1 MIFLHVQASY
11 KRDGIFDAYVREG
24 QSVNSALQ
32 NRLVGT
38 VIIVALAVIFLPD
51 LLDGKKQTKQDIQV
65 NIPKAPEVLTMQQ
78 PNKVDITALNQQAQN
93 TVSIELETAIDD
105 EPSADLTSSQSV
117 SETVTTRS
125 SSGAGQSDTELV
137 NKTANTKANTITQSK
152 NASLANQTQLL
163 LSDPQDSAGWVVQ
176 LGSFRHQKNVRDL
189 MNVLEKAGYRTFS
202 RPVQTPSGELTKVF
216 VGPEIEQEK
225 LKNALPHLNEITKL
239 KGRLTPFTI
248 K

>member
-1 MIFLHVQASY
+1 
-11 KRDGIFDAYVREG
+11 
-24 QSVNSALQ
+24 VNSALQ

-65 NIPKAPEVLTMQQ
+65 SIPKVPEVLSMQQ
-78 PNKVDITALNQQAQN
+78 PSEVDIEALSQQAQI
-93 TVSIELETAIDD
+93 TASIELETAVDD
-105 EPSADLTSSQSV
+105 EPS
-117 SETVTTRS
+117 
-125 SSGAGQSDTELV
+125 TELESSRPTM
-137 NKTANTKANTITQSK
+137 NIPTTNNASSELNMQPQNP
-152 NASLANQTQLL
+152 NASLAYQTQILIA
-163 LSDPQDSAGWVVQ
+163 DPQDSAGWVVQ
-176 LGSFRHQKNVRDL
+176 LGSFRHQKNVREL
-189 MNVLEKAGYRTFS
+189 INVLEKAGYRTFS

-225 LKNALPHLNEITKL
+225 LKMALPHLNEITKL

>member
-1 MIFLHVQASY
+1 M
-11 KRDGIFDAYVREG
+11 
-24 QSVNSALQ
+24 NSALQ

-65 NIPKAPEVLTMQQ
+65 SIPKVPEVLSMQQ
-78 PNKVDITALNQQAQN
+78 PSEVDMEALNQQAQI
-93 TVSIELETAIDD
+93 TASIELETAVDD
-105 EPSADLTSSQSV
+105 EPS
-117 SETVTTRS
+117 
-125 SSGAGQSDTELV
+125 TELESSRPTM
-137 NKTANTKANTITQSK
+137 NIPTTNNASSELNMQPQNP
-152 NASLANQTQLL
+152 NASLAYQTQILIA
-163 LSDPQDSAGWVVQ
+163 DPQDSAGWVVQ
-176 LGSFRHQKNVRDL
+176 LGSFRHQKNVREL
-189 MNVLEKAGYRTFS
+189 INVLEKAGYRTFS

-225 LKNALPHLNEITKL
+225 LKMALPHLNEITKL

>member
-1 MIFLHVQASY
+1 
-11 KRDGIFDAYVREG
+11 
-24 QSVNSALQ
+24 VNSALK

-65 NIPKAPEVLTMQQ
+65 SIPKVPEVLSMQQ
-78 PNKVDITALNQQAQN
+78 PSEVDIEILNQQAQI
-93 TVSIELETAIDD
+93 TASIELETAVDD
-105 EPSADLTSSQSV
+105 EPSAELESSRPTMSIP
-117 SETVTTRS
+117 TTNNPS
-125 SSGAGQSDTELV
+125 SKLNMQPQ
-137 NKTANTKANTITQSK
+137 NQ
-152 NASLANQTQLL
+152 NASLANQTQILIT
-163 LSDPQDSAGWVVQ
+163 DPQDSAGWVVQ
-176 LGSFRHQKNVRDL
+176 LGSFRHQKNVREL

-225 LKNALPHLNEITKL
+225 LKMALPHLNEITKL

>member
-1 MIFLHVQASY
+1 
-11 KRDGIFDAYVREG
+11 
-24 QSVNSALQ
+24 VNSALQ

-65 NIPKAPEVLTMQQ
+65 SIPKVPEVLSMRQ
-78 PNKVDITALNQQAQN
+78 PSEVDIEALNQQAQI
-93 TVSIELETAIDD
+93 TASIELETAVDD
-105 EPSADLTSSQSV
+105 EPS
-117 SETVTTRS
+117 
-125 SSGAGQSDTELV
+125 TELESSRPTMRIPTT
-137 NKTANTKANTITQSK
+137 NNASSELNMQPQNP
-152 NASLANQTQLL
+152 NASLANQTQILIA
-163 LSDPQDSAGWVVQ
+163 DPQDSAGWVVQ
-176 LGSFRHQKNVRDL
+176 LGSFRHQKNVREL
-189 MNVLEKAGYRTFS
+189 INVLEKAGYRTFS

-225 LKNALPHLNEITKL
+225 LKMALPHLNEITKL

>member
-1 MIFLHVQASY
+1 
-11 KRDGIFDAYVREG
+11 
-24 QSVNSALQ
+24 VNSALQ

-65 NIPKAPEVLTMQQ
+65 SIPKVPEVLSMQQ
-78 PNKVDITALNQQAQN
+78 PSEVDMEALNQQAQI
-93 TVSIELETAIDD
+93 TASIELETAVDD
-105 EPSADLTSSQSV
+105 EPS
-117 SETVTTRS
+117 
-125 SSGAGQSDTELV
+125 TELESSRPTMRIPTT
-137 NKTANTKANTITQSK
+137 NNASSELNMQPQNP
-152 NASLANQTQLL
+152 NASLANQTQILIA
-163 LSDPQDSAGWVVQ
+163 DPQDSAGWVVQ
-176 LGSFRHQKNVRDL
+176 LGSFRHQKNVRELIDI
-189 MNVLEKAGYRTFS
+189 LEKAGYRTFS

-225 LKNALPHLNEITKL
+225 LKMALPHLNEITKL

>member
-1 MIFLHVQASY
+1 
-11 KRDGIFDAYVREG
+11 
-24 QSVNSALQ
+24 VNSALQ

-65 NIPKAPEVLTMQQ
+65 SIPKVPEVLSMQQ
-78 PNKVDITALNQQAQN
+78 PSEVDMEALNQQAQI
-93 TVSIELETAIDD
+93 TASIELEIAVDD
-105 EPSADLTSSQSV
+105 EPS
-117 SETVTTRS
+117 
-125 SSGAGQSDTELV
+125 TELESSRPTM
-137 NKTANTKANTITQSK
+137 NIPTSNNASSELNMQPQNP
-152 NASLANQTQLL
+152 NASLAYQTQILIA
-163 LSDPQDSAGWVVQ
+163 DPQDSAGWVVQ
-176 LGSFRHQKNVRDL
+176 LGSFRHQKNVREL
-189 MNVLEKAGYRTFS
+189 INVLEKAGYRTFS

-225 LKNALPHLNEITKL
+225 LKMALPHLNEITKL

>member
-1 MIFLHVQASY
+1 
-11 KRDGIFDAYVREG
+11 
-24 QSVNSALQ
+24 VNSALQ

-65 NIPKAPEVLTMQQ
+65 SIPKVPEVLSMQQ
-78 PNKVDITALNQQAQN
+78 PSEVDMEALNQQAQI
-93 TVSIELETAIDD
+93 TASIELETAVDD
-105 EPSADLTSSQSV
+105 EPS
-117 SETVTTRS
+117 
-125 SSGAGQSDTELV
+125 TELESSRPTM
-137 NKTANTKANTITQSK
+137 NIQTTNNASSELNMQPQNP
-152 NASLANQTQLL
+152 NASLANQTQILIA
-163 LSDPQDSAGWVVQ
+163 DPQDSAGWVVQ
-176 LGSFRHQKNVRDL
+176 LGSFRHQKNVREL
-189 MNVLEKAGYRTFS
+189 INVLEKAGYRTFS

-225 LKNALPHLNEITKL
+225 LKMALPHLNEITKL

>member
-1 MIFLHVQASY
+1 M
-11 KRDGIFDAYVREG
+11 
-24 QSVNSALQ
+24 NSALQ

-65 NIPKAPEVLTMQQ
+65 SIPKVPEVLSMQQ
-78 PNKVDITALNQQAQN
+78 PSEVDIEILNQQAQI
-93 TVSIELETAIDD
+93 TASIELETAVDD
-105 EPSADLTSSQSV
+105 EPSAELESSRPTMSIP
-117 SETVTTRS
+117 TTNNPS
-125 SSGAGQSDTELV
+125 SKLNMQPQ
-137 NKTANTKANTITQSK
+137 NQ
-152 NASLANQTQLL
+152 NASLANQTQILIT
-163 LSDPQDSAGWVVQ
+163 DPQDSAGWVVQ
-176 LGSFRHQKNVRDL
+176 LGSFRHQKNVREL

-225 LKNALPHLNEITKL
+225 LKMALPHLNEITKL

>member
-1 MIFLHVQASY
+1 M
-11 KRDGIFDAYVREG
+11 
-24 QSVNSALQ
+24 NSALQ

-65 NIPKAPEVLTMQQ
+65 SIPKVPEVLSMQQ
-78 PNKVDITALNQQAQN
+78 PSEVDIEALSQQAQI
-93 TVSIELETAIDD
+93 TASIELETAVDD
-105 EPSADLTSSQSV
+105 EPS
-117 SETVTTRS
+117 
-125 SSGAGQSDTELV
+125 TELESSRPTM
-137 NKTANTKANTITQSK
+137 NIPTTNNASSELNMQPQNP
-152 NASLANQTQLL
+152 NASLAYQTQILIA
-163 LSDPQDSAGWVVQ
+163 DPQDSAGWVVQ
-176 LGSFRHQKNVRDL
+176 LGSFRHQKNVREL
-189 MNVLEKAGYRTFS
+189 INVLEKAGYRTFS

-225 LKNALPHLNEITKL
+225 LKMALPHLNEITKL

>member
-1 MIFLHVQASY
+1 M
-11 KRDGIFDAYVREG
+11 
-24 QSVNSALQ
+24 NSALQ

-65 NIPKAPEVLTMQQ
+65 SIPKVPEVLSMQQ
-78 PNKVDITALNQQAQN
+78 PSEVDMEALNQQAQI
-93 TVSIELETAIDD
+93 TASIELETAVDD
-105 EPSADLTSSQSV
+105 EPS
-117 SETVTTRS
+117 
-125 SSGAGQSDTELV
+125 TELESSRPTMSIPTT
-137 NKTANTKANTITQSK
+137 NNASSELNMQPQNP
-152 NASLANQTQLL
+152 NASLANQTQILIA
-163 LSDPQDSAGWVVQ
+163 DPQDSAGWVVQ
-176 LGSFRHQKNVRDL
+176 LGSFRHQKNVREL
-189 MNVLEKAGYRTFS
+189 INVLEKAGYRTFS

-225 LKNALPHLNEITKL
+225 LKMALPHLNEITKL

>member
-1 MIFLHVQASY
+1 
-11 KRDGIFDAYVREG
+11 
-24 QSVNSALQ
+24 VNSALQ

-65 NIPKAPEVLTMQQ
+65 SIPKVPEVLSMQQ
-78 PNKVDITALNQQAQN
+78 PNKVDVNALNQQAQA
-93 TVSIELETAIDD
+93 TVAIESETAIDD
-105 EPSADLTSSQSV
+105 EPSTELEASQPAT
-117 SETVTTRS
+117 EITAATHS
-125 SSGAGQSDTELV
+125 SSSANQSSEAKSNT
-137 NKTANTKANTITQSK
+137 TANTKSNTNTQSQ

-163 LSDPQDSAGWVVQ
+163 FADPQDSAGWVVQ

-189 MNVLEKAGYRTFS
+189 MNILEKAGYRTFS

-216 VGPEIEQEK
+216 VGPEIEQDK
-225 LKNALPHLNEITKL
+225 LKDALPHLNEITKL

>member
-1 MIFLHVQASY
+1 M
-11 KRDGIFDAYVREG
+11 
-24 QSVNSALQ
+24 NSALQ

-65 NIPKAPEVLTMQQ
+65 SIPKVPEVLSMQQ
-78 PNKVDITALNQQAQN
+78 PSEVDMEALNQQAQI
-93 TVSIELETAIDD
+93 TASIELEIAVDD
-105 EPSADLTSSQSV
+105 EPS
-117 SETVTTRS
+117 
-125 SSGAGQSDTELV
+125 TELESSRPTM
-137 NKTANTKANTITQSK
+137 NIPTTNNASSELNMQPQNP
-152 NASLANQTQLL
+152 NASLAYQTQILIA
-163 LSDPQDSAGWVVQ
+163 DPQDSAGWVVQ
-176 LGSFRHQKNVRDL
+176 LGSFRHQKNVREL
-189 MNVLEKAGYRTFS
+189 INVLEKAGYRTFS

-225 LKNALPHLNEITKL
+225 LKMALPHLNEITKL

>member
-1 MIFLHVQASY
+1 M
-11 KRDGIFDAYVREG
+11 
-24 QSVNSALQ
+24 NSALQ

-65 NIPKAPEVLTMQQ
+65 SIPKVPEVLSMQQ
-78 PNKVDITALNQQAQN
+78 PSEVDIEALNQQAQI
-93 TVSIELETAIDD
+93 TASIELETAVDD
-105 EPSADLTSSQSV
+105 EPS
-117 SETVTTRS
+117 
-125 SSGAGQSDTELV
+125 TELESSRPTMSIPTT
-137 NKTANTKANTITQSK
+137 NNASSELNMQPQNP
-152 NASLANQTQLL
+152 NASLANQTQILIA
-163 LSDPQDSAGWVVQ
+163 DPQDSAGWVVQ
-176 LGSFRHQKNVRDL
+176 LGSFRHQKNVREL

-225 LKNALPHLNEITKL
+225 LKMALPHLNEITKL

>member
-1 MIFLHVQASY
+1 M
-11 KRDGIFDAYVREG
+11 
-24 QSVNSALQ
+24 NSALQ

-65 NIPKAPEVLTMQQ
+65 SIPKVPEVLSMQQ
-78 PNKVDITALNQQAQN
+78 PSEVDIEALSQQAQI
-93 TVSIELETAIDD
+93 TASIELETAVDD
-105 EPSADLTSSQSV
+105 EPS
-117 SETVTTRS
+117 
-125 SSGAGQSDTELV
+125 TELESSRPTMSIPTT
-137 NKTANTKANTITQSK
+137 NNASSELNMQPQNS
-152 NASLANQTQLL
+152 NASLANQTQILIA
-163 LSDPQDSAGWVVQ
+163 DPQDSAGWVVQ
-176 LGSFRHQKNVRDL
+176 LGSFRHQKNVREL
-189 MNVLEKAGYRTFS
+189 INVLEKAGYRTFS

-225 LKNALPHLNEITKL
+225 LKMALPHLNEITKL

>member
-1 MIFLHVQASY
+1 M
-11 KRDGIFDAYVREG
+11 
-24 QSVNSALQ
+24 NSALQ

-65 NIPKAPEVLTMQQ
+65 SIPKVPEVLSMQQ
-78 PNKVDITALNQQAQN
+78 PNKVDINALNQQAQT
-93 TVSIELETAIDD
+93 TVAIESETAIDD
-105 EPSADLTSSQSV
+105 EPSTELESSQPAIEITATANSSSSANQSAETNSQTSSITIPNS
-117 SETVTTRS
+117 
-125 SSGAGQSDTELV
+125 
-137 NKTANTKANTITQSK
+137 KPIKNTQNQ

-163 LSDPQDSAGWVVQ
+163 FADPQDSAGWVVQ

-189 MNVLEKAGYRTFS
+189 MNILEKAGYRTFS
-202 RPVQTPSGELTKVF
+202 RPVRTPSGELTKVF

>member
-1 MIFLHVQASY
+1 M
-11 KRDGIFDAYVREG
+11 
-24 QSVNSALQ
+24 NSALQ

-65 NIPKAPEVLTMQQ
+65 SIPKVPEVLSMRQ
-78 PNKVDITALNQQAQN
+78 PSEVDIEALNQQAQI
-93 TVSIELETAIDD
+93 TASIELETAVDD
-105 EPSADLTSSQSV
+105 EPS
-117 SETVTTRS
+117 
-125 SSGAGQSDTELV
+125 TELESSRPTMRIPTT
-137 NKTANTKANTITQSK
+137 NNASSELNMQPQNP
-152 NASLANQTQLL
+152 NASLANQTQILIA
-163 LSDPQDSAGWVVQ
+163 DPQDSAGWVVQ
-176 LGSFRHQKNVRDL
+176 LGSFRHQKNVRELIDI
-189 MNVLEKAGYRTFS
+189 LEKAGYRTFS

-225 LKNALPHLNEITKL
+225 LKMALPHLNEITKL

>member
-1 MIFLHVQASY
+1 M
-11 KRDGIFDAYVREG
+11 
-24 QSVNSALQ
+24 NTALQ

-65 NIPKAPEVLTMQQ
+65 NIPKVPEGLTMQA
-78 PNKVDITALNQQAQN
+78 PRTIDVAALSEQAQAPEN
-93 TVSIELETAIDD
+93 IAMETAVDD
-105 EPSADLTSSQSV
+105 EPSTELTP
-117 SETVTTRS
+117 S
-125 SSGAGQSDTELV
+125 SSTDTVATQPEV
-137 NKTANTKANTITQSK
+137 NSTSNNRSQTQ
-152 NASLANQTQLL
+152 NASLENQTQLL
-163 LSDPQDSAGWVVQ
+163 FADPKDSAGWVVQ
-176 LGSFRHQKNVRDL
+176 LGSFRHQKNVREL

-225 LKNALPHLNEITKL
+225 LKSALPHLNEITKL

>member
-1 MIFLHVQASY
+1 M
-11 KRDGIFDAYVREG
+11 
-24 QSVNSALQ
+24 NSALQ

-65 NIPKAPEVLTMQQ
+65 SIPKVPEVLSMQQ
-78 PNKVDITALNQQAQN
+78 PSEVDIEALNQQAQI
-93 TVSIELETAIDD
+93 TASIELETAVDD
-105 EPSADLTSSQSV
+105 EPS
-117 SETVTTRS
+117 
-125 SSGAGQSDTELV
+125 TELESSRPTMSIPTT
-137 NKTANTKANTITQSK
+137 NNASSELNMQPQNS
-152 NASLANQTQLL
+152 NASLANQTQILIA
-163 LSDPQDSAGWVVQ
+163 DPQDSAGWVVQ
-176 LGSFRHQKNVRDL
+176 LGSFRHQKNVREL
-189 MNVLEKAGYRTFS
+189 INVLEKAGYRTFS

-225 LKNALPHLNEITKL
+225 LKMALPHLNEITKL

>member
-1 MIFLHVQASY
+1 M
-11 KRDGIFDAYVREG
+11 
-24 QSVNSALQ
+24 NSALK

-65 NIPKAPEVLTMQQ
+65 SIPKVPEVLSMQQ
-78 PNKVDITALNQQAQN
+78 PSEVDIEILNQQAQI
-93 TVSIELETAIDD
+93 TASIELETAVDD
-105 EPSADLTSSQSV
+105 EPSAELESSRPTMSIP
-117 SETVTTRS
+117 TTNNPS
-125 SSGAGQSDTELV
+125 SKLNMLPQ
-137 NKTANTKANTITQSK
+137 NQ
-152 NASLANQTQLL
+152 NASLANQTQILIT
-163 LSDPQDSAGWVVQ
+163 DPQDSAGWVVQ
-176 LGSFRHQKNVRDL
+176 LGSFRHQKNVREL

-225 LKNALPHLNEITKL
+225 LKMALPHLNEITKL

>member
-1 MIFLHVQASY
+1 
-11 KRDGIFDAYVREG
+11 
-24 QSVNSALQ
+24 VNSALQ

-65 NIPKAPEVLTMQQ
+65 SIPKVPEVLSMQQ
-78 PNKVDITALNQQAQN
+78 PSEVDMEALNQQAQI
-93 TVSIELETAIDD
+93 TASIELEIAVDD
-105 EPSADLTSSQSV
+105 EPS
-117 SETVTTRS
+117 
-125 SSGAGQSDTELV
+125 TELESSRPTM
-137 NKTANTKANTITQSK
+137 NIPTTNNASSELNMQPQNP
-152 NASLANQTQLL
+152 NASLAYQTQILIA
-163 LSDPQDSAGWVVQ
+163 DPQDSAGWVVQ
-176 LGSFRHQKNVRDL
+176 LGSFRHQKNVREL
-189 MNVLEKAGYRTFS
+189 INVLEKAGYRTFS

-225 LKNALPHLNEITKL
+225 LKMALPHLNEITKL

>member
-1 MIFLHVQASY
+1 M
-11 KRDGIFDAYVREG
+11 
-24 QSVNSALQ
+24 NSALQ

-65 NIPKAPEVLTMQQ
+65 SIPKVPEVLSMQQ
-78 PNKVDITALNQQAQN
+78 PSEVDIEALNQQAQI
-93 TVSIELETAIDD
+93 TASIELETAVDD
-105 EPSADLTSSQSV
+105 EPSTELESSRPTMSIP
-117 SETVTTRS
+117 TTNNS
-125 SSGAGQSDTELV
+125 SSEL
-137 NKTANTKANTITQSK
+137 NMQPQNP
-152 NASLANQTQLL
+152 NASLANQTQILIA
-163 LSDPQDSAGWVVQ
+163 DPQDSAGWVVQ
-176 LGSFRHQKNVRDL
+176 LGSFRHQKNVREL
-189 MNVLEKAGYRTFS
+189 INVLEKAGYRTFS

-225 LKNALPHLNEITKL
+225 LKMALPHLNEITKL

>member
-1 MIFLHVQASY
+1 M
-11 KRDGIFDAYVREG
+11 
-24 QSVNSALQ
+24 NSALQ

-65 NIPKAPEVLTMQQ
+65 SIPKVPEVLSMQQ
-78 PNKVDITALNQQAQN
+78 PSEVDMEALNQQAQI
-93 TVSIELETAIDD
+93 TASIELEIAVDD
-105 EPSADLTSSQSV
+105 EPS
-117 SETVTTRS
+117 
-125 SSGAGQSDTELV
+125 TELESSRPTMRIPTT
-137 NKTANTKANTITQSK
+137 NNASSELNMQPQNP
-152 NASLANQTQLL
+152 NASLANQTQILIA
-163 LSDPQDSAGWVVQ
+163 DPQDSAGWVVQ
-176 LGSFRHQKNVRDL
+176 LGSFRHQKNVRELIDI
-189 MNVLEKAGYRTFS
+189 LEKAGYRTFS

-225 LKNALPHLNEITKL
+225 LKMALPHLNEITKL

>member
-1 MIFLHVQASY
+1 M
-11 KRDGIFDAYVREG
+11 
-24 QSVNSALQ
+24 NSALQ

-65 NIPKAPEVLTMQQ
+65 SIPKVPEVLSMQQ
-78 PNKVDITALNQQAQN
+78 PSEVDIEALNQQAQI
-93 TVSIELETAIDD
+93 TASIELETAVDD
-105 EPSADLTSSQSV
+105 EPS
-117 SETVTTRS
+117 
-125 SSGAGQSDTELV
+125 TELESSRPTMSIPTT
-137 NKTANTKANTITQSK
+137 NNASSELNMQPQNS
-152 NASLANQTQLL
+152 NASLANQTQILIA
-163 LSDPQDSAGWVVQ
+163 DPQDSAGWVVQ
-176 LGSFRHQKNVRDL
+176 LGSFRHQKNVREL
-189 MNVLEKAGYRTFS
+189 INVLEKSGYRTFS

-225 LKNALPHLNEITKL
+225 LKMALPHLNEITKL

>member
-1 MIFLHVQASY
+1 M
-11 KRDGIFDAYVREG
+11 
-24 QSVNSALQ
+24 NTALQ

-65 NIPKAPEVLTMQQ
+65 NIPKVPEGLTMQA
-78 PNKVDITALNQQAQN
+78 PRTIDVAALSEQAQAPEN
-93 TVSIELETAIDD
+93 IVMETAVDD
-105 EPSADLTSSQSV
+105 EPSTELTP
-117 SETVTTRS
+117 S
-125 SSGAGQSDTELV
+125 SSTDTVATQPVV
-137 NKTANTKANTITQSK
+137 NSTSNNRSQTQ
-152 NASLANQTQLL
+152 NASLENQTQLL
-163 LSDPQDSAGWVVQ
+163 FADPKDSAGWVVQ
-176 LGSFRHQKNVRDL
+176 LGSFRHQKNVREL

-225 LKNALPHLNEITKL
+225 LKSALPHLNEITKL